1 MATRRHIW
9 QRYHGPWQIKRVT
22 TPVDD
27 YPIRLAAFHWLNAQV
42 LAHSETL
49 PRALLEQGFQF
60 EGEQIRLVGPQGI
73 FKPRLMQLPLSITT
87 TSSGPYD
94 DSFHGGSLLHYRY
107 RGADPNHRDNVG
119 LREAM
124 RLNVPLVYLQASVPG
139 RYLAVWPVF
148 IVGDD
153 PAALTFSV
161 AVDAASEVDRR
172 LRVADGAADFSGFG
186 VDDAGGD
193 ARRAYI
199 TATVQVRLHQHA
211 FRERVLRAYQERCA
225 LCQLRHE
232 ELLDAAHILPDGDPD
247 SEPVVPNGI
256 ALCKLH
262 HAAFDGYFFGIRPD
276 YTIEVKDK
284 ILCEEDGPMLRHG
297 LQGIHNQRISLP
309 RSAALKPDP
318 AFLERRY
325 ERFRQDT
332 TGELR

>member
-1 MATRRHIW
+1 M
-9 QRYHGPWQIKRVT
+9 
-22 TPVDD
+22 DD
-27 YPIRLAAFHWLNAQV
+27 LPIRLAAFQWLNSQV
-42 LAHSETL
+42 LAHGDTL
-49 PRALLEQGFQF
+49 PRALLEQGFLF

-94 DSFHGGSLLHYRY
+94 DSFHGDNLLHYRY
-107 RGADPNHRDNVG
+107 RGTDPNHRDNVG

-124 RLNVPLVYLQASVPG
+124 RRHVPLVYLHAFVPG

-153 PAALTFSV
+153 PATLTFSV
-161 AVDAASEVDRR
+161 AVDAAAEVDRR
-172 LRVADGAADFSGFG
+172 LRVADGAAVFSGFG
-186 VDDAGGD
+186 ADDAGGD

-232 ELLDAAHILPDGDPD
+232 ELLDAAHILPDGEPD

-262 HAAFDGYFFGIRPD
+262 HAAFDRYFFGIRPD
-276 YTIEVKDK
+276 YTIEVKEE
-284 ILCEEDGPMLRHG
+284 ILREHDGPMLRHG
-297 LQGIHNQRISLP
+297 LQGIHNQRIIVP
-309 RSAALKPDP
+309 RSAGMRPDP

-325 ERFRQDT
+325 QRFRGDAA
-332 TGELR
+332 GKSCEGSISRG

>member
-1 MATRRHIW
+1 M
-9 QRYHGPWQIKRVT
+9 
-22 TPVDD
+22 DD
-27 YPIRLAAFHWLNAQV
+27 HPIRLAAFQWLNSQV
-42 LAHSETL
+42 LEHGETL
-49 PRALLEQGFQF
+49 PRSLLEQGFLF

-87 TSSGPYD
+87 TPSGGYH
-94 DSFHGGSLLHYRY
+94 DSFDGDTLLHYRY
-107 RGADPNHRDNVG
+107 RGTDPNHRDNVG

-124 RLNVPLVYLQASVPG
+124 RLRVPLVYLHAFVPG
-139 RYLAVWPVF
+139 RYLAFWPVF
-148 IVGDD
+148 IVADD

-172 LRVADGAADFSGFG
+172 FRVGDGAAVFSGFG
-186 VDDAGGD
+186 ADDAGGD

-199 TATVQVRLHQHA
+199 TATVQVRLHQRA

-232 ELLDAAHILPDGDPD
+232 ELLDAANILPDGDPD

-276 YTIEVKDK
+276 CTIEVKGE
-284 ILCEEDGPMLRHG
+284 ILREHDGPMLRHG
-297 LQGIHNQRISLP
+297 LQGIHNQRIIVP
-309 RSAALKPDP
+309 RSAGMRPDP

-325 ERFRQDT
+325 QRFRQDAP
-332 TGELR
+332 GELR